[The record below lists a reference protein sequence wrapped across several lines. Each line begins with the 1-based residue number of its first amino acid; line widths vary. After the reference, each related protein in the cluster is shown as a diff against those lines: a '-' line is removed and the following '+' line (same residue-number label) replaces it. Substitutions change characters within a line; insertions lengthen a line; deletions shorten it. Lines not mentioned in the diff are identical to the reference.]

1 MGHSVAA
8 LDALLYFPH
17 RQVDGELDPVFHGS
31 SVTWS
36 SRGGVEEIR
45 TAKINLVGSFR
56 MR

>member
-1 MGHSVAA
+1 MAA